1 MGTHM
6 SERYNLH
13 DKSRAAPGGGTLRS
27 NRPLLALRAARPDC
41 FRSPAGQNAPQD
53 RFVSPASSP
62 VRLNQTQRHPTGA
75 SVFGA
80 GGGTLRSNRPL
91 LALRAARP
99 DCFRS
104 PAGQN
109 APQDRFVSPASSP
122 VRLNQTQRHPT
133 GASVFGAGGGTLRSN
148 RPLLALRAAR
158 PDCFRSPAGQNAPQ
172 DRFVSPASSP
182 VRLNQTQRHPTG
194 ASVFGAGGGTRTHTV
209 LLPTDF
215 ESVTSANSITPANMF
230 KFCTYISLTHFLNGF
245 KRENHI
251 ILKI

>member
-1 MGTHM
+1 MPK
-6 SERYNLH
+6 
-13 DKSRAAPGGGTLRS
+13 DKAIAIATDKCSREKHSTQSTSPPWS
-27 NRPLLALRAARPDC
+27 NEKIAINKKQVSSQLLKC
-41 FRSPAGQNAPQD
+41 CKN
-53 RFVSPASSP
+53 
-62 VRLNQTQRHPTGA
+62 TRH
-75 SVFGA
+75 
-80 GGGTLRSNRPL
+80 
-91 LALRAARP
+91 
-99 DCFRS
+99 
-104 PAGQN
+104 
-109 APQDRFVSPASSP
+109 
-122 VRLNQTQRHPT
+122 
-133 GASVFGAGGGTLRSN
+133 GAGGGTLRSN

-251 ILKI
+251 ILKIWFTVFLRRLCVR

>member
-1 MGTHM
+1 M
-6 SERYNLH
+6 
-13 DKSRAAPGGGTLRS
+13 
-27 NRPLLALRAARPDC
+27 LRARTV
-41 FRSPAGQNAPQD
+41 FAP
-53 RFVSPASSP
+53 PASSP

-109 APQDRFVSPASSP
+109 APQDRFVP
-122 VRLNQTQRHPT
+122 
-133 GASVFGAGGGTLRSN
+133 
-148 RPLLALRAAR
+148 
-158 PDCFRSPAGQNAPQ
+158 
-172 DRFVSPASSP
+172 PASSP

>member
-1 MGTHM
+1 MPK
-6 SERYNLH
+6 
-13 DKSRAAPGGGTLRS
+13 DKAIAIATDKCSREKHSTQSTSPPWSNEKIAINKKQVSSQLLKCCKNTRHGAGGGTLRS
-27 NRPLLALRAARPDC
+27 NHPLLALRAARPD
-41 FRSPAGQNAPQD
+41 F
-53 RFVSPASSP
+53 
-62 VRLNQTQRHPTGA
+62 
-75 SVFGA
+75 
-80 GGGTLRSNRPL
+80 
-91 LALRAARP
+91 
-99 DCFRS
+99 
-104 PAGQN
+104 
-109 APQDRFVSPASSP
+109 
-122 VRLNQTQRHPT
+122 
-133 GASVFGAGGGTLRSN
+133 
-148 RPLLALRAAR
+148 
-158 PDCFRSPAGQNAPQ
+158 FRSPAGQNAPQ

>member
-1 MGTHM
+1 MPK
-6 SERYNLH
+6 
-13 DKSRAAPGGGTLRS
+13 DKAIAIATDKCSREKHSTQSTSPPWS
-27 NRPLLALRAARPDC
+27 NEKIAINKKQVSSQLLKC
-41 FRSPAGQNAPQD
+41 CKN
-53 RFVSPASSP
+53 
-62 VRLNQTQRHPTGA
+62 TRH
-75 SVFGA
+75 
-80 GGGTLRSNRPL
+80 
-91 LALRAARP
+91 
-99 DCFRS
+99 
-104 PAGQN
+104 
-109 APQDRFVSPASSP
+109 
-122 VRLNQTQRHPT
+122 
-133 GASVFGAGGGTLRSN
+133 GAGGGTLRSN

-230 KFCTYISLTHFLNGF
+230 KFCTYISLTHFLNEF

>member
-1 MGTHM
+1 MPK
-6 SERYNLH
+6 
-13 DKSRAAPGGGTLRS
+13 DKAIAIATDKCSREKHSTQSTSPPWS
-27 NRPLLALRAARPDC
+27 NEKIAINKKQVSSQLLKC
-41 FRSPAGQNAPQD
+41 CKN
-53 RFVSPASSP
+53 
-62 VRLNQTQRHPTGA
+62 TRH
-75 SVFGA
+75 
-80 GGGTLRSNRPL
+80 
-91 LALRAARP
+91 
-99 DCFRS
+99 
-104 PAGQN
+104 
-109 APQDRFVSPASSP
+109 
-122 VRLNQTQRHPT
+122 
-133 GASVFGAGGGTLRSN
+133 GAGGGTLRSN

-215 ESVTSANSITPANMF
+215 ESVTSAYSITPANMF

>member
-1 MGTHM
+1 MPK
-6 SERYNLH
+6 
-13 DKSRAAPGGGTLRS
+13 DKAIAIATDKCSRDKHSTQSTSPPWS
-27 NRPLLALRAARPDC
+27 NEKIAINKKQVSSQLLKC
-41 FRSPAGQNAPQD
+41 CKS
-53 RFVSPASSP
+53 
-62 VRLNQTQRHPTGA
+62 TRH
-75 SVFGA
+75 GA

-91 LALRAARP
+91 P
-99 DCFRS
+99 
-104 PAGQN
+104 
-109 APQDRFVSPASSP
+109 
-122 VRLNQTQRHPT
+122 
-133 GASVFGAGGGTLRSN
+133 
-148 RPLLALRAAR
+148 ALRAAR

-251 ILKI
+251 CLLYTSDAADE

>member
-1 MGTHM
+1 M
-6 SERYNLH
+6 
-13 DKSRAAPGGGTLRS
+13 
-27 NRPLLALRAARPDC
+27 LRARTAFAPRPGKTLHRTVL
-41 FRSPAGQNAPQD
+41 FP
-53 RFVSPASSP
+53 PASSP

-80 GGGTLRSNRPL
+80 GGGTLRS
-91 LALRAARP
+91 
-99 DCFRS
+99 S
-104 PAGQN
+104 
-109 APQDRFVSPASSP
+109 
-122 VRLNQTQRHPT
+122 
-133 GASVFGAGGGTLRSN
+133 

>member
-1 MGTHM
+1 MPK
-6 SERYNLH
+6 
-13 DKSRAAPGGGTLRS
+13 DKAIAIATDKCSREKHSTQSTSPPWS
-27 NRPLLALRAARPDC
+27 NEKIAINKKQVSSQLLKC
-41 FRSPAGQNAPQD
+41 CKN
-53 RFVSPASSP
+53 
-62 VRLNQTQRHPTGA
+62 TRH
-75 SVFGA
+75 GA

-109 APQDRFVSPASSP
+109 APQDRFVP
-122 VRLNQTQRHPT
+122 
-133 GASVFGAGGGTLRSN
+133 
-148 RPLLALRAAR
+148 
-158 PDCFRSPAGQNAPQ
+158 
-172 DRFVSPASSP
+172 PASSP

>member
-1 MGTHM
+1 MP
-6 SERYNLH
+6 R
-13 DKSRAAPGGGTLRS
+13 DKAIAIATDKCSREKHSTQSTSPPWS
-27 NRPLLALRAARPDC
+27 NEKIAINKKQVSSQLLKC
-41 FRSPAGQNAPQD
+41 CKN
-53 RFVSPASSP
+53 
-62 VRLNQTQRHPTGA
+62 TRH
-75 SVFGA
+75 
-80 GGGTLRSNRPL
+80 
-91 LALRAARP
+91 
-99 DCFRS
+99 
-104 PAGQN
+104 
-109 APQDRFVSPASSP
+109 
-122 VRLNQTQRHPT
+122 
-133 GASVFGAGGGTLRSN
+133 GAGGGTLRSN

-251 ILKI
+251 ILKN

>member
-1 MGTHM
+1 MPKDRAIAIAT
-6 SERYNLH
+6 
-13 DKSRAAPGGGTLRS
+13 DKCSREKHSTQSTSPPWS
-27 NRPLLALRAARPDC
+27 NEKIAINKKQVSSQLLKC
-41 FRSPAGQNAPQD
+41 CKN
-53 RFVSPASSP
+53 
-62 VRLNQTQRHPTGA
+62 TRH
-75 SVFGA
+75 
-80 GGGTLRSNRPL
+80 
-91 LALRAARP
+91 
-99 DCFRS
+99 
-104 PAGQN
+104 
-109 APQDRFVSPASSP
+109 
-122 VRLNQTQRHPT
+122 
-133 GASVFGAGGGTLRSN
+133 GAGGGTLRSN

>member
-1 MGTHM
+1 MP
-6 SERYNLH
+6 R
-13 DKSRAAPGGGTLRS
+13 DKAIAIATDKCSREKHSTQSTSPPWS
-27 NRPLLALRAARPDC
+27 NEKIAINKKQVSSQLLKC
-41 FRSPAGQNAPQD
+41 CKN
-53 RFVSPASSP
+53 
-62 VRLNQTQRHPTGA
+62 TRH
-75 SVFGA
+75 
-80 GGGTLRSNRPL
+80 
-91 LALRAARP
+91 
-99 DCFRS
+99 
-104 PAGQN
+104 
-109 APQDRFVSPASSP
+109 
-122 VRLNQTQRHPT
+122 
-133 GASVFGAGGGTLRSN
+133 GAGGGTLRSN

>member
-1 MGTHM
+1 MP
-6 SERYNLH
+6 R
-13 DKSRAAPGGGTLRS
+13 DKAIAIATDKCSREKHSTQSTSPPWS
-27 NRPLLALRAARPDC
+27 NEKIAINKK
-41 FRSPAGQNAPQD
+41 Q
-53 RFVSPASSP
+53 VSSQ
-62 VRLNQTQRHPTGA
+62 LFKCCKNTRH
-75 SVFGA
+75 
-80 GGGTLRSNRPL
+80 
-91 LALRAARP
+91 
-99 DCFRS
+99 
-104 PAGQN
+104 
-109 APQDRFVSPASSP
+109 
-122 VRLNQTQRHPT
+122 
-133 GASVFGAGGGTLRSN
+133 GAGGGTLRSN

>member
-1 MGTHM
+1 MPK
-6 SERYNLH
+6 
-13 DKSRAAPGGGTLRS
+13 DKAIAIATDKCSREKHSTQSTSPPWS
-27 NRPLLALRAARPDC
+27 NEKIAINKKQVSSQLLKC
-41 FRSPAGQNAPQD
+41 CKN
-53 RFVSPASSP
+53 
-62 VRLNQTQRHPTGA
+62 TRH
-75 SVFGA
+75 
-80 GGGTLRSNRPL
+80 
-91 LALRAARP
+91 
-99 DCFRS
+99 
-104 PAGQN
+104 
-109 APQDRFVSPASSP
+109 
-122 VRLNQTQRHPT
+122 
-133 GASVFGAGGGTLRSN
+133 GAGGGTLRSN

-215 ESVTSANSITPANMF
+215 ESVTSANSITPSNMF

>member
-1 MGTHM
+1 MP
-6 SERYNLH
+6 R
-13 DKSRAAPGGGTLRS
+13 DKAIAIATDKCSREKHSTQSTSPPWS
-27 NRPLLALRAARPDC
+27 NEKIAINKKQVSSQLLKC
-41 FRSPAGQNAPQD
+41 CKN
-53 RFVSPASSP
+53 
-62 VRLNQTQRHPTGA
+62 TRH
-75 SVFGA
+75 GA

-109 APQDRFVSPASSP
+109 APQDRFVP
-122 VRLNQTQRHPT
+122 
-133 GASVFGAGGGTLRSN
+133 
-148 RPLLALRAAR
+148 
-158 PDCFRSPAGQNAPQ
+158 
-172 DRFVSPASSP
+172 PASSP

-230 KFCTYISLTHFLNGF
+230 KFCTYISLTHFLNGL